1 MRYNSRIG
9 YVKFYIALKK
19 ENNGA
24 NGVKGMQYR
33 Q

>member
-9 YVKFYIALKK
+9 YVSFYIALKK

-24 NGVKGMQYR
+24 DGVIVMQYR

>member
-9 YVKFYIALKK
+9 YVKFYIALRK

-24 NGVKGMQYR
+24 YGVKGM
-33 Q
+33 